1 MRGNVMSIQQ
11 DTSGVTMLRTSG
23 GNIQE
28 AAKPEARPDVQDVSR
43 APSEDKNQTR
53 TRLSQE
59 EDIPQA
65 ANLSGRF
72 AKYRKPGLLLLAS
85 VAVVA
90 FGTYQAGFTP
100 PLMGHNATKP
110 TMIVPKI
117 QNTSSGL
124 TPPDLVTTA
133 SNEVTH
139 NPALVAGPQNNT
151 PMQLPSV
158 APIPQSPAVPA
169 VSIANP
175 PTIEAKAAPEPA
187 STPGPSAD
195 VHSLTDTHI
204 QDRMAMASSLND
216 VHDTQASHQ
225 DVGSDRLF
233 IEMHKQL
240 DIMSNQM
247 KELQDRLEST
257 QQALNE
263 RVSTGL
269 GKIDG
274 RLDEL
279 QHREDLLETQ
289 KKTEPQPGA
298 SPVQSKVSTPV
309 AEKSKD
315 VTPDVAEH
323 HSAKKSTKSPVPA
336 PAPLP
341 HYTVQAGAPDIAILM
356 DSSGT
361 PLRVQ
366 PGTSLD
372 GWGNVLSVSASGN
385 GWVVKTEH
393 GTIR

>member
-1 MRGNVMSIQQ
+1 
-11 DTSGVTMLRTSG
+11 
-23 GNIQE
+23 
-28 AAKPEARPDVQDVSR
+28 
-43 APSEDKNQTR
+43 
-53 TRLSQE
+53 
-59 EDIPQA
+59 
-65 ANLSGRF
+65 
-72 AKYRKPGLLLLAS
+72 
-85 VAVVA
+85 
-90 FGTYQAGFTP
+90 
-100 PLMGHNATKP
+100 
-110 TMIVPKI
+110 
-117 QNTSSGL
+117 
-124 TPPDLVTTA
+124 
-133 SNEVTH
+133 
-139 NPALVAGPQNNT
+139 
-151 PMQLPSV
+151 
-158 APIPQSPAVPA
+158 
-169 VSIANP
+169 
-175 PTIEAKAAPEPA
+175 
-187 STPGPSAD
+187 
-195 VHSLTDTHI
+195 
-204 QDRMAMASSLND
+204 MASSLND

-323 HSAKKSTKSPVPA
+323 HSAKKSTKSPAPA

>member
-1 MRGNVMSIQQ
+1 MRGNVMSIQP
-11 DTSGVTMLRTSG
+11 DTSGVTMLRTPG
-23 GNIQE
+23 GNIQDT
-28 AAKPEARPDVQDVSR
+28 AKPEARPDVQDVSQAR
-43 APSEDKNQTR
+43 SENNNQTG
-53 TRLSQE
+53 TTLPQ
-59 EDIPQA
+59 DGDTPQA
-65 ANLSGRF
+65 SLSDRF
-72 AKYRKPGLLLLAS
+72 TRYRKPGLLLLAS
-85 VAVVA
+85 VAVFA
-90 FGTYQAGFTP
+90 FGVYQAGFTP
-100 PLMGHNATKP
+100 PFMGHNATKP
-110 TMIVPKI
+110 TMVVPKI
-117 QNTSSGL
+117 QNNSSGL
-124 TPPDLVTTA
+124 TPPDLVTPA
-133 SNEVTH
+133 SKEVAH
-139 NPALVAGPQNNT
+139 NPALVADPQNIRPVQLT
-151 PMQLPSV
+151 PA
-158 APIPQSPAVPA
+158 APIPQNLPVQAAP
-169 VSIANP
+169 IANP
-175 PTIEAKAAPEPA
+175 PTMEAKAAPEPTP
-187 STPGPSAD
+187 TPGASAD

-216 VHDTQASHQ
+216 VPDTQASHQ

-247 KELQDRLEST
+247 KALQDRLEST

-298 SPVQSKVSTPV
+298 GAVQSKASTPG
-309 AEKSKD
+309 AEKNKD

-323 HSAKKSTKSPVPA
+323 HSAKKSTKSPSPA